1 MGVSVFPRTDLSR
14 ICGRVA
20 GSRAQ
25 GQVLEYYS
33 LGLGQK
39 ARLGEPLESKGKTEG
54 KKHFTKEN
62 VEHNFFLSHG
72 LQVITLTVK
81 LTMSCTVKL

>member
-1 MGVSVFPRTDLSR
+1 MGQILCRDEDVGVSVFPRTDLSR

-54 KKHFTKEN
+54 KKHSKQDI
-62 VEHNFFLSHG
+62 G
-72 LQVITLTVK
+72 LQRDRPRGESV
-81 LTMSCTVKL
+81 